1 MTKEDIISESLENTT
16 IQSDGNI
23 LPFYQA
29 NLSTGETENYL
40 AKSNEWITIEQSSIR
55 ELILK
60 AFSDFDKKA
69 ILSLTSERALTIPEI
84 LYRRKLPNTAGYRK
98 INSLIKAGFIVPSG
112 FVSIKN
118 RKKVKKYMS
127 IFEDARIYIDK
138 DNVTIK
144 VKLKRQ

>member
-40 AKSNEWITIEQSSIR
+40 AKSNEWQTIEQSSIR

-60 AFSDFDKKA
+60 AFSDIDKKA
-69 ILSLTSERALTIPEI
+69 ILSYTSARALTIPEI
-84 LYRRKLPNTAGYRK
+84 LYRRKRPKTAGYRK
-98 INSLIKAGFIVPSG
+98 INSLIKEGRVVHSG
-112 FVSIKN
+112 FVSFQN
-118 RKKVKKYMS
+118 SRKVK
-127 IFEDARIYIDK
+127 A
-138 DNVTIK
+138 
-144 VKLKRQ
+144 